1 MRFSQF
7 VLLGFFPS
15 VLLAQQT
22 FESPDFDVTAAL
34 LDNGVNVSDIP
45 DPADLSKRTSSGSCS
60 VAVSVTCLHAL
71 SLSRCSTNYAFSAAL
86 LNASL
91 VMQRLRLKK
100 RQATA

>member
-22 FESPDFDVTAAL
+22 FESPDFDITAAL

-45 DPADLSKRTSSGSCS
+45 DPVDLSKRTSSGSCS
-60 VAVSVTCLHAL
+60 VAVSLTCLLAL
-71 SLSRCSTNYAFSAAL
+71 SLFRYGTNHDSSVAL

-91 VMQRLRLKK
+91 VMRWSKLKK

>member
-22 FESPDFDVTAAL
+22 FESPDFDITAAL

-60 VAVSVTCLHAL
+60 VAVSLTCLHAL
-71 SLSRCSTNYAFSAAL
+71 SLSRYGTNHDFSVAL
-86 LNASL
+86 SNASL
-91 VMQRLRLKK
+91 AMRRSTLKK

>member
-7 VLLGFFPS
+7 VLLGVFPS

-22 FESPDFDVTAAL
+22 FESPDFDITAAL
-34 LDNGVNVSDIP
+34 LDNGVNVFDIP
-45 DPADLSKRTSSGSCS
+45 DPTDLSKRTSSGSCS
-60 VAVSVTCLHAL
+60 VAVSPTCLHTL
-71 SLSRCSTNYAFSAAL
+71 SLFRYGTDHDFSAAL

-91 VMQRLRLKK
+91 VMRRSRLKK